1 MSASKSWD
9 VQPNRPQPKS
19 APRAVQKVVTR
30 KAAKPSVRR
39 EPVSKEPLKV
49 RRQKQRR
56 TLNVV
61 LGILVLLLI
70 AATAYG
76 IWRPEVRIQT
86 IEVEGPG
93 ALDAK
98 QVAMKTVWGTYW
110 YVFPRNSIFF
120 YPESEIRTE
129 LQNTFPDVA
138 AVSISRSSFSSL
150 HISMV
155 PRISA
160 FIWCGERIEAPSEN
174 GICFDTD
181 AEGLVFKMTEQGAVA
196 SSTLKIFAPL
206 QGDTSE
212 TPLRSRVVGAQH
224 IPDALRLVK
233 AIRSLGVSIV
243 EVSIRADE
251 GDLWTPNGTRITY
264 VLGHEESAAV
274 LASSA
279 FPALD
284 FDKGD
289 LQYID
294 LRFEKKV
301 YVKRRGE

>member
-9 VQPNRPQPKS
+9 VQPNRPQPKA
-19 APRAVQKVVTR
+19 APRAVQKVATR
-30 KAAKPSVRR
+30 NVAKPAPRR

-56 TLNVV
+56 TFNVV
-61 LGILVLLLI
+61 LGIVVLILI
-70 AATAYG
+70 AATMYG
-76 IWRPEVRIQT
+76 IWRPEVRIHSINIQ
-86 IEVEGPG
+86 GPD
-93 ALDAK
+93 AVAAK
-98 QVAMKTVWGTYW
+98 QVAEKPLWGTYW

-120 YPESEIRTE
+120 YPESDIRTE
-129 LQNTFPDVA
+129 LQTAFPDVA

-160 FIWCGERIEAPSEN
+160 FIWCGERIDEPTEN
-174 GICFDTD
+174 GVCFDTD

-206 QGDTSE
+206 QGDITE
-212 TPLRSRVVGAQH
+212 TPLRSRVIGAEH
-224 IPDALRLVK
+224 IPNALRLVK
-233 AIRSLGVSIV
+233 AVRSLGVSIV
-243 EVSIRADE
+243 EVSVRADE

-279 FPALD
+279 FPALN
-284 FDKGD
+284 FDTGD
-289 LQYID
+289 LQYVD

-301 YVKRRGE
+301 YVKKRGE